1 MQDKK
6 NLLLIGL
13 LLLPSL
19 ILMAGDGDKKM
30 NEKNNLDILPEHEV
44 RPLPKDTFRPSEK
57 VSEDFPVNFP
67 VDI

>member
-1 MQDKK
+1 MLDKK
-6 NLLLIGL
+6 KCFLVGT
-13 LLLPSL
+13 LLLPL
-19 ILMAGDGDKKM
+19 YGLMANEDENIGKK
-30 NEKNNLDILPEHEV
+30 NELKNLPEHEV